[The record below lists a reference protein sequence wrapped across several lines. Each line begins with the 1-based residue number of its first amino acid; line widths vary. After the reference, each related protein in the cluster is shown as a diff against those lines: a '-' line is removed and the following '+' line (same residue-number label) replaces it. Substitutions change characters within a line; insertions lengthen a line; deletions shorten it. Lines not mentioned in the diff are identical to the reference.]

1 MPNTLR
7 NIRLRDAMR
16 QPSALGWHNI
26 IFIALF
32 PFVVGLGSEA
42 PPSLRISLPIHL
54 YDFLGGFGIA
64 LALVMARLVAKRR
77 KYLSSRAA
85 YNITAWFVAG
95 TFGLLLQDG
104 AAALAGPLPQLY
116 IDAAPITLITALGQL
131 LSFHL
136 FSMGFIQLRTVAR
149 QVSSL
154 DAQLASIRG
163 NLEQQVTQAR
173 HEVADRVQQVIM
185 PLLDS
190 VRGSLADLADK
201 RNYSAGFATE
211 ILSQIDSTVRPLS
224 HQLTEPITP
233 AATEQSSIKPSPLA
247 VWKTALT
254 RSLPANSFVNTS
266 FWVLFSLIFISPAY
280 LIVFSSISAFA
291 ASIVTVAA
299 IAIAANRLSNALA
312 KRKTGSIPQFGLAIA
327 SAGIIAA
334 ALLTATT
341 IADPGIH
348 NSEFVGVGNY
358 MALGEFIVTLVS
370 SIHSVILAG
379 RWSAL
384 AARRTATDSLK
395 KLILRLQV
403 ERDLQARRL
412 AHLVHGRVQATLQSI
427 AFKLNSTAEPTA
439 DSLAQISQQL
449 DAVAAELKTEA
460 PTTTELLPALEQ
472 LRDLWDGICDIELA
486 LADEAMA
493 RLHASPQAAH
503 STLVVAEEAV
513 TNAFKHGRADAARI
527 EIALANDKEVR
538 LLVTHESL
546 ATVVG
551 AGETAPRKPDA
562 GFGSTTYDALTVTW
576 ELNVG
581 ATEATLEATIA
592 LEA

>member
-1 MPNTLR
+1 MSNSQR

-16 QPSALGWHNI
+16 QSSALGWHNI

-32 PFVVGLGSEA
+32 PFVIGLGSEA

-64 LALVMARLVAKRR
+64 VVLVLAKLLAKRR
-77 KYLSSRAA
+77 KHLTRRSA
-85 YNITAWFVAG
+85 YNITAWVVAAV
-95 TFGLLLQDG
+95 FGLLLQDG

-116 IDAAPITLITALGQL
+116 IDAAPITLTTALGQL

-149 QVSSL
+149 QVSRL

-163 NLEQQVTQAR
+163 NLEQQVSQAR
-173 HEVADRVQQVIM
+173 QDVADRVQQVIM

-190 VRGSLADLADK
+190 VRGSLADLADQK
-201 RNYSAGFATE
+201 SSSAAFANE

-224 HQLTEPITP
+224 HQLTETKTP
-233 AATEQSSIKPSPLA
+233 FAAGESPVKPSPLA
-247 VWKTALT
+247 VLKTALT
-254 RSLPANSFVNTS
+254 RRLPANAFINTS
-266 FWVLFSLIFISPAY
+266 FWVLFSIIFIAPAY
-280 LIVFSSISAFA
+280 LIVFSSVAAFA
-291 ASIVTVAA
+291 ASIVTVVA
-299 IAIAANRLSNALA
+299 IALAANRLSKALA
-312 KRKTGSIPQFGLAIA
+312 KRQTGTIAQFGLSIA
-327 SAGIIAA
+327 SAGIIAS

-348 NSEFVGVGNY
+348 DAEYVGVGDF
-358 MALGEFIVTLVS
+358 MALGEFLVTLLS

-427 AFKLNSTAEPTA
+427 AFKLNSTADLSTE
-439 DSLAQISQQL
+439 SLSQISQQL
-449 DAVAAELKTEA
+449 DGVTAELKTEA

-486 LADEAMA
+486 LADDAMA
-493 RLHASPQAAH
+493 RLKVSSQAAYA
-503 STLVVAEEAV
+503 TLVVAEEAV
-513 TNAFKHGRADAARI
+513 TNAFKHGRADATRI
-527 EIALANDKEVR
+527 EIALANDKEVCLR
-538 LLVTHESL
+538 VTHKSL
-546 ATVVG
+546 ASAVG
-551 AGETAPRKPDA
+551 AGDAAPRQAAA

-576 ELNVG
+576 ALNVG
-581 ATEATLEATIA
+581 ETETALEATIA
-592 LEA
+592 LDA